1 MLIKDFLVELKALD
15 PRLDII
21 ENPNCPG
28 LSNIKLEGKDICPI
42 PSEEI
47 REESDANYSYTF
59 PNGHMAR
66 HNSRAD
72 VLQKVNHI
80 LEYIKTEEGKE
91 VLFD

>member
-1 MLIKDFLVELKALD
+1 MLTKDFLVELKTLD
-15 PRLDII
+15 SRLDIV

-42 PSEEI
+42 PSDEI
-47 REESDANYSYTF
+47 QEESNPNYSYTF

-72 VLQKVNHI
+72 ALNKVNHI
-80 LEYIKTEEGKE
+80 LEYIKTDEGKE
-91 VLFD
+91 VFFD